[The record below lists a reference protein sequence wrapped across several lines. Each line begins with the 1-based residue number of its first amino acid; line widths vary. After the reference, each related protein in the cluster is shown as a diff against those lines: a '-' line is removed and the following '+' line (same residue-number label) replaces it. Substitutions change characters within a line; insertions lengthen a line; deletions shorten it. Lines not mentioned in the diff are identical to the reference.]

1 MYIDAAKAK
10 TEYCHAPKQ
19 GVEMLAYADK
29 LLKKY
34 MTGCCVSCS
43 GSHGGYTHGSHGH
56 HH

>member
-10 TEYCHAPKQ
+10 TEYCHSPKQ

-34 MTGCCVSCS
+34 IAISL
-43 GSHGGYTHGSHGH
+43 
-56 HH
+56 